1 MLSPVL
7 WRRSATAI
15 GIYGATGLGIAG
27 MVVAARE
34 LGRDEFAAFAIVTSA
49 SAFFQLL
56 LDLTVE
62 DALVKFGFRYSTAE
76 DWPRLRRLFDVALR
90 FKLAGG
96 LFAGICLLI
105 LAPLS
110 SHVWSTGGLTVPLLL
125 VAALPLLQAPEN
137 VYGSAIMLRGR
148 YDIRGYFLLIAMGL
162 RLIGVAIGAH
172 YGVSQAVLGML
183 VAQVIATAAITWGG
197 HEALRRFPRPE
208 AAPLGSHA
216 RELRNFVISSSAS
229 STLVSMRGTL
239 STLVVGAAAPNAIQA
254 GYFRIA
260 QAPLT
265 AFNALSSPAR
275 LVLLTEQ
282 TRDFEQGQHDKMYR
296 MLRRYIAG
304 TTVLMALAIPLL
316 WWAMP
321 WLVTTV
327 NGPTYRPAAEP
338 ARVLLLAAALQFIF
352 GWTKSFPVSIGRPNL
367 RLWPQIIEIAT
378 LVPLTVVFASRWGAT
393 GAAVA
398 AVIASAVF
406 ASVWC
411 VLLIRI
417 RRERLDVA
425 PASA

>member
-1 MLSPVL
+1 MPSPVL

-34 LGRDEFAAFAIVTSA
+34 LGKTEFAAFAIVTSA

-96 LFAGICLLI
+96 LLAAICLLI

-110 SHVWSTGGLTVPLLL
+110 SLVWQSGLTVPLLV

-148 YDIRGYFLLIAMGL
+148 YDLRGYFLLIAMGL
-162 RLIGVAIGAH
+162 RLVGVAVGAH
-172 YGVSQAVLGML
+172 FGVSQAVLGML
-183 VAQVIATAAITWGG
+183 VAQVLATAAITYGG
-197 HEALRRFPRPE
+197 HEALKRFPRPE

-216 RELRNFVISSSAS
+216 RELRNFVLSSSAS

-239 STLVVGAAAPNAIQA
+239 STLVVGAAARNAVEA

-282 TRDFEQGQHDKMYR
+282 TRDFEQGAHDKMYR
-296 MLRRYIAG
+296 MLKRYIAG
-304 TTVLMALAIPLL
+304 TTVLMVVAIPLL
-316 WWAMP
+316 WWGMP

-327 NGPTYRPAAEP
+327 NGSTFRPAAEP
-338 ARVLLLAAALQFIF
+338 ARVLLLGAAIQFIF

-367 RLWPQIIEIAT
+367 RLWPQMIEIAT
-378 LVPLTVVFASRWGAT
+378 LVPLTAVFAWRWGAT
-393 GAAVA
+393 GAALA

-406 ASVWC
+406 ASIWC
-411 VLLIRI
+411 VLLIRL

-425 PASA
+425 PAGA

>member
-1 MLSPVL
+1 
-7 WRRSATAI
+7 
-15 GIYGATGLGIAG
+15 
-27 MVVAARE
+27 MVVADRE
-34 LGRDEFAAFAIVTSA
+34 LGPGKFALFAIVTSA

-62 DALVKFGFRYSTAE
+62 DALVKFGFRYATAE
-76 DWPRLRRLFDVALR
+76 DWGRLRRLFDVALR

-96 LFAGICLLI
+96 LLAGICMLI

-110 SHVWSTGGLTVPLLL
+110 ATVWRSGLVIPLLV

-148 YDIRGYFLLIAMGL
+148 YDIRGYFLLIAMTL
-162 RLIGVAIGAH
+162 RLVGVAIGAH
-172 YGVSQAVLGML
+172 YGVWQAVLGML
-183 VAQVIATAAITWGG
+183 VAQVIATATIIWGG
-197 HEALRRFPRPE
+197 HEALKRFPRPE

-239 STLVVGAAAPNAIQA
+239 STMVVGSAAPVVQA
-254 GYFRIA
+254 GFFRIA

-265 AFNALSSPAR
+265 AFNALSAPAR

-282 TRDFEQGQHDKMYR
+282 TRDFEQGAHDKMYR
-296 MLRRYIAG
+296 MLKRYIGG
-304 TTVLMALAIPLL
+304 TTLLMALAIPPL
-316 WWAMP
+316 WWGMP

-327 NGPTYRPAAEP
+327 NTAAYRPAAEP
-338 ARVLLLAAALQFIF
+338 ARVLLLGAAIQFVF

-378 LVPLTVVFASRWGAT
+378 LIPLTVVCASRWGAT
-393 GAAVA
+393 GAATA
-398 AVIASAVF
+398 AVIASSVF
-406 ASVWC
+406 AAVWC
-411 VLLIRI
+411 VLLLRI
-417 RRERLDVA
+417 RRERLDLA
-425 PASA
+425 AASA

>member
-27 MVVAARE
+27 MVVADRE
-34 LGRDEFAAFAIVTSA
+34 LGPVAFAEFAIVTSA

-76 DWPRLRRLFDVALR
+76 DWPRLRRLFDVAMR

-96 LFAGICLLI
+96 LVAGICLLI
-105 LAPLS
+105 AAPLAS
-110 SHVWSTGGLTVPLLL
+110 RVWGHDHLALALIV
-125 VAALPLLQAPEN
+125 VAPLPLLQAPEN

-148 YDIRGYFLLIAMGL
+148 YDIRGYFLLIAMAL

-172 YGVSQAVLGML
+172 YGVWQAVLGML
-183 VAQVIATAAITWGG
+183 VAQVVATATISWGG
-197 HEALRRFPRPE
+197 HEALKRFPRPA

-254 GYFRIA
+254 GFFRIA

-265 AFNALSSPAR
+265 AFNALSAPAR

-282 TRDFEQGQHDKMYR
+282 TRDFEQGSHDKMYL
-296 MLRRYIAG
+296 MLKRYIGG
-304 TTVLMALAIPLL
+304 TTVLMVLAIPFL
-316 WWAMP
+316 WWGMP
-321 WLVTTV
+321 WFVTFV
-327 NGPTYRPAAEP
+327 NGSKYAPAAEP
-338 ARVLLLAAALQFIF
+338 ARVLLLGAAIQFVF

-378 LVPLTVVFASRWGAT
+378 LVPLTIVCASRWGAT

-398 AVIASAVF
+398 AVIASSVF
-406 ASVWC
+406 AAVWC
-411 VLLIRI
+411 VLLLRI
-417 RRERLDVA
+417 RRERLA
-425 PASA
+425 

>member
-15 GIYGATGLGIAG
+15 GIYGATVLGIAG
-27 MVVAARE
+27 MAIAARE
-34 LGRDEFAAFAIVTSA
+34 LGKEAFGTFAIVTAA

-76 DWPRLRRLFDVALR
+76 DWGRLRRLFDIALR

-96 LFAGICLLI
+96 LAAGIFLLV

-110 SHVWSTGGLTVPLLL
+110 SLVWHSGLTLAL
-125 VAALPLLQAPEN
+125 VVVAPLPLLQAPEN

-148 YDIRGYFLLIAMGL
+148 YDLRGYFLLLAMAL
-162 RLIGVAIGAH
+162 RLVGVAIGAH
-172 YGVSQAVLGML
+172 FGVWQAVLGML
-183 VAQVIATAAITWGG
+183 IAQVIATAAITYGG
-197 HEALRRFPRPE
+197 YEALRRFPRP
-208 AAPLGSHA
+208 AAEPLGEHA
-216 RELRNFVISSSAS
+216 RELRNFVISSTAS

-239 STLVVGAAAPNAIQA
+239 STLVVGAAAARDQA
-254 GYFRIA
+254 GFFRIA

-265 AFNALSSPAR
+265 AFNALSAPAR

-282 TRDFEQGQHDKMYR
+282 TRDFEQGSHDKMYR
-296 MLRRYIAG
+296 MLKRYIAG
-304 TTVLMALAIPLL
+304 TAVLMALAIPPL

-321 WLVTTV
+321 WLVKLV
-327 NGPTYRPAAEP
+327 NGSGYGPAAEP
-338 ARVLLLAAALQFIF
+338 ARVLLLAAAIQFIF

-378 LVPLTVVFASRWGAT
+378 LVPLTIVCASRWGAT
-393 GAAVA
+393 GAAIA
-398 AVIASAVF
+398 AAIAGAVF

-411 VLLIRI
+411 FLLVRI
-417 RRERLDVA
+417 RRERLDVIA
-425 PASA
+425 ASA

>member
-1 MLSPVL
+1 
-7 WRRSATAI
+7 
-15 GIYGATGLGIAG
+15 
-27 MVVAARE
+27 
-34 LGRDEFAAFAIVTSA
+34 
-49 SAFFQLL
+49 
-56 LDLTVE
+56 
-62 DALVKFGFRYSTAE
+62 
-76 DWPRLRRLFDVALR
+76 
-90 FKLAGG
+90 
-96 LFAGICLLI
+96 
-105 LAPLS
+105 
-110 SHVWSTGGLTVPLLL
+110 VPLLL

-162 RLIGVAIGAH
+162 RLVGVAIGAH
-172 YGVSQAVLGML
+172 YGVWQAVLGML
-183 VAQVIATAAITWGG
+183 VAQVVATAAITWGG

-216 RELRNFVISSSAS
+216 RELRNFVLSSSAS

-239 STLVVGAAAPNAIQA
+239 STLVVGAAARTAVQA

-282 TRDFEQGQHDKMYR
+282 TRDFEHGEHDKMYR

-327 NGPTYRPAAEP
+327 NGSTFRPAAEP
-338 ARVLLLAAALQFIF
+338 ARVLLLAAALQFVF

-367 RLWPQIIEIAT
+367 RLWPQLIEIAT
-378 LVPLTVVFASRWGAT
+378 LVPLTVVCASRWGAT

-411 VLLIRI
+411 VLLVRI